1 MKFLLYISV
10 FILLSGFIKQSVYV
24 DPTGTYILNNKTE
37 YANSTKI
44 GKIQVKKFS
53 DKKIILNFYINM
65 GSPAFNSG
73 SFLDTLSYE
82 KNKAEYKCPL
92 EDTSCKVTLYFYK
105 TGIKVI
111 QETENK
117 NSGCG
122 FGHGVIASGFYKR
135 FSTKIPIFEDPLK
148 EK

>member
-82 KNKAEYKCPL
+82 KNKAGEFSSKPYPKKRLITNAGSCCNNFCSCFFCFVVDL
-92 EDTSCKVTLYFYK
+92 ER
-105 TGIKVI
+105 
-111 QETENK
+111 
-117 NSGCG
+117 
-122 FGHGVIASGFYKR
+122 A
-135 FSTKIPIFEDPLK
+135 
-148 EK
+148 